1 MNTREYAALAAQT
14 AALFTPQPTAT
25 AAPRGTFA
33 TITLPLAAKGIPC
46 TPIRP
51 NSKVAFLQNFPATAT
66 TDVTQL
72 LAWDAQYPNHNAA
85 CVARAEVGGIWI
97 LEVDSPNVAER
108 IKTEAGQDLNALQTL
123 RVRSRAGRG
132 HIYFRQTPASIEMGN
147 LNQTYVK
154 YNDFSARVNNMY
166 CVAPGSLHPETG
178 QPYKALNDLQPIE
191 APQWLIDWLISQKI
205 TASTS
210 NSKPEPV
217 RNERGLISQGSIHG
231 FMLSNAGRLRNAGLN
246 QDEIETAL
254 LRIVHEE
261 CEGPIDDV
269 KVIAMAKSICNYP
282 AGVPAGVV
290 LTSGQAPAVLPAEVA
305 AQFPPAV
312 PPVDDVELPII
323 PTIPYPKFPDW
334 VMQGTSVYEG
344 LVKPICDANPSR
356 IASFMFMPAVVMM
369 LNYLGTKVSVKM
381 KNLKPSLYTVLIGK
395 KGQAKKSSCINDAM
409 DYFEMAGVLGQGL
422 TETKNADGRSL
433 VWTAGSPEY
442 LGIQMQKTNCKN
454 GMLFYDELSTL
465 ANKAGI
471 ESSTL
476 KQGLLTMYESGKF
489 SNGVKSKKD
498 SFSLVPGSYCFSLV
512 AGTAPKDFPETWS
525 RLASGAEG
533 LDDRFTFILQPEVL
547 PERAPFVNVSVAGNA
562 LRTRVLIDRAVD
574 KREFA
579 FFDQSPLQNALEWMS
594 DRDEI
599 RAEKYALFF
608 AVDLGL
614 DDIDEDCVERAI
626 ALVRYEKA
634 VKRYLRTSDADSKTA
649 AIQMKLRTTLERAGG
664 RMGLRELERKMN
676 AHRYDTFTW
685 SNVYG
690 GLKKAHIIREEG
702 TGKPGD
708 PLTVQTLRVMDD
720 SDDD

>member
-1 MNTREYAALAAQT
+1 MSAIQT
-14 AALFTPQPTAT
+14 QH
-25 AAPRGTFA
+25 GTFA
-33 TITLPLAAKGIPC
+33 SITLPLAAKGIPC
-46 TPIRP
+46 TPVRP
-51 NSKVAFLQNFPATAT
+51 QSKAAFLPNFPATAT
-66 TDVTQL
+66 TDVNQL
-72 LAWDAQYPNHNAA
+72 LVWDAQYPNHNAA

-108 IKTEAGQDLNALQTL
+108 IKSEIGQDLNSIETL

-132 HIYFRQTPASIEMGN
+132 HIYFRQTPASILMGN
-147 LNQTYVK
+147 LNQSYVK
-154 YNDFSARVNNMY
+154 GQDWSARVNNMY
-166 CVAPGSLHPETG
+166 CVSPGSLHPQTG
-178 QPYKALNDLQPIE
+178 QPYKALNDLEPID
-191 APQWLIDWLISQKI
+191 APEWLISWLISQKVVA
-205 TASTS
+205 TT
-210 NSKPEPV
+210 NSKAEPE
-217 RNERGLISQGSIHG
+217 RNEQGLIPKGAVHG
-231 FMLSNAGRLRNAGLN
+231 FMLSNAGRLRNAGLK

-254 LRIVHEE
+254 IRIVHEQ
-261 CEGPIDDV
+261 CEPPIDDE
-269 KVIAMAKSICNYP
+269 KVAAMAKSICNYAP
-282 AGVPAGVV
+282 GAPAGVV
-290 LTSGQAPAVLPAEVA
+290 LTVGQAPAVLPAEVA
-305 AQFPPAV
+305 AQFPPAMAS
-312 PPVDDVELPII
+312 VDVVELPVI

-334 VMQGTSVYEG
+334 VMQNTSVYEG
-344 LVKPICDANPSR
+344 LVKPICDANTSR
-356 IASFMFMPAVVMM
+356 IASFMFMPAMVMM

-381 KNLKPSLYTVLIGK
+381 KKLNPSLYVTLIGK
-395 KGQAKKSSCINDAM
+395 KGRAKKSSCINDAM
-409 DYFEMAGVLGQGL
+409 DYFEAAGVLAQGMI
-422 TETKNADGRSL
+422 ETKNADGHSL

-465 ANKAGI
+465 ASKAGI

-533 LDDRFTFILQPEVL
+533 LDDRFTFILQPEEL
-547 PERAPFVNVSVAGNA
+547 PAKTPFVNVSVAKNS
-562 LRTRVLIDRAVD
+562 LRTRALIDRAVN
-574 KREFA
+574 KREFQ
-579 FFDQSPLQNALEWMS
+579 FFDQTPLQNALEWMS

-599 RAEKYALFF
+599 RAEKYALYF

-614 DDIDEDCVERAI
+614 DGEIDEDCVERAI

-685 SNVYG
+685 GNVYG
-690 GLKKAHIIREEG
+690 GLKKALIVREEG

-708 PLTVQTLRVMDD
+708 PLMVQTLRVMDEG
-720 SDDD
+720 DDD